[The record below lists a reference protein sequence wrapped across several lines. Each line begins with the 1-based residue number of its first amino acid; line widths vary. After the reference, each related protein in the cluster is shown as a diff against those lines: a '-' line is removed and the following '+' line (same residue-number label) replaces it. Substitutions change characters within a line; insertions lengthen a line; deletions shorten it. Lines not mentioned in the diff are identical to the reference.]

1 MLRSRFQSLPGA
13 FNANLVP
20 CERPL
25 RKGFSLIFY
34 LQKTGEASMRDS
46 VVLLLQDLLE
56 VVTRDMMVNEIR

>member
-25 RKGFSLIFY
+25 RKRFSLIFY
-34 LQKTGEASMRDS
+34 LQKIGEASMRDS
-46 VVLLLQDLLE
+46 GIVASRFAGSGD
-56 VVTRDMMVNEIR
+56 T